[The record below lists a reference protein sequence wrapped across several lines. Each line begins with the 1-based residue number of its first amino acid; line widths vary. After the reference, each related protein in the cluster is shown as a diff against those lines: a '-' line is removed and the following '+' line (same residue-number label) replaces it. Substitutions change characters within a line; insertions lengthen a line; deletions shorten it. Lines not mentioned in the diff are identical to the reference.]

1 MAATPL
7 PFARE
12 ETGPAAGVVTIT
24 LESPGR
30 PVVILNKELFERL
43 DATLDAIGA
52 TAKGLV
58 LASASERAFVAGADL
73 KEISSFNDDAL
84 DDYLAL
90 GQRVMGRIAHMHC
103 TTIAAIN
110 GPTLGGGLEL
120 ALHCDMLVACLPNG
134 GKDYMIGL
142 PEATLGLCPGWG
154 GASML
159 PARMDPA
166 EAIRLAASGK
176 TVPISFAREANLIEM
191 LLDDPSKLLP
201 TAKEMAASL
210 LKEGAEREPRNI
222 HEPEWREPTRD
233 AIAHAQSQLP
243 KTKAAHA
250 VVLSMKTCIDL
261 GWEAA
266 QGVERHLLIHLRKTP
281 EARDAIQS
289 FLSR

>member
-7 PFARE
+7 PFSRE

-30 PVVILNKELFERL
+30 PVVVLDRELFQRL

-58 LASASERAFVAGADL
+58 LASASERVFVAGADL
-73 KEISSFNDDAL
+73 KEISGLTDQQL
-84 DDYLAL
+84 DEYLAL

-103 TTIAAIN
+103 TTVAAIN

-120 ALHCDMLVACLPNG
+120 ALHCDMLIACLPKG
-134 GKDYMIGL
+134 GRDFQIGL
-142 PEATLGLCPGWG
+142 PEATLGICPGWG

-166 EAIRLAASGK
+166 EAVRLAATGK
-176 TVPISFAREANLIEM
+176 TVPVSFAREANLIEM
-191 LLDDPSKLLP
+191 LIEDPAKLLP
-201 TAKEMAASL
+201 AAKEMAASL
-210 LKEGAEREPRNI
+210 LKEGPEREPRNI
-222 HEPEWREPTRD
+222 HEPEWRESVRD
-233 AIAHAQSQLP
+233 AIAHTQSQLP
-243 KTKAAHA
+243 KTRAASA
-250 VVLSMKTCIDL
+250 VVLTMKTCIDL

-266 QGVERHLLIHLRKTP
+266 QGVERHLLVHLRKTP

-289 FLSR
+289 FLGR

>member
-1 MAATPL
+1 MSVTPL
-7 PFARE
+7 PFTRE

-30 PVVILNKELFERL
+30 PVVILNKELFHRL

-52 TAKGLV
+52 SAKGLV
-58 LASASERAFVAGADL
+58 LASSSERAFVAGADL
-73 KEISSFNDDAL
+73 KEINGFNDDQL
-84 DDYLAL
+84 DEYLSL

-103 TTIAAIN
+103 TTVAAIH
-110 GPTLGGGLEL
+110 GAALGGGLEL
-120 ALHCDMLVACLPNG
+120 ALHCDMLIACLPKG
-134 GKDYMIGL
+134 AKDYHLGL
-142 PEATLGLCPGWG
+142 PEATLGICPGWG

-176 TVPISFAREANLIEM
+176 TVPVSFAREANLVEM
-191 LLDDPSKLLP
+191 LLDDQGKLLP
-201 TAKEMAASL
+201 TAREMAASL

-233 AIAHAQSQLP
+233 AIAHAQAQLP

-250 VVLSMKTCIDL
+250 VVLTMKTCIDL
-261 GWEAA
+261 GWEAS
-266 QGVERHLLIHLRKTP
+266 QGVERHLLCHLRKTP